1 MLAGGVGGFFMEAVN
16 YPLETIKSRI
26 QASNSHVNFRD
37 AQRGKGFFRGFS
49 TVFYVAFPG
58 NALYFLGYDGSMY
71 LFRSYLPGNNEHFSS
86 MASAAVGEVLWS
98 IFRNPF
104 EVVKQQMQIGLDS
117 KIATTCDNIFKAKGF
132 VGALLS
138 HRLLLGLPL
147 AAAARNPL
155 HGHPNAHLRSAQ
167 ESHHG
172 PHRQEACRVLCVR
185 KLGQRSHRRSH
196 L

>member
-26 QASNSHVNFRD
+26 QASRSHVNLVE
-37 AQRGKGFFRGFS
+37 AQKGRGLFRGFS
-49 TVFYVAFPG
+49 TVFFVAFPG

-71 LFRSYLPGNNEHFSS
+71 LFRRYLPRNNEHFSS
-86 MASAAVGEVLWS
+86 MLSAAVGEVLWS

-117 KIATTCDNIFKAKGF
+117 QVASTCRNILKAKGA
-132 VGALLS
+132 VGSCAS
-138 HRLLLGLPL
+138 RRLLLGLPV

-155 HGHPNAHLRSAQ
+155 HRDPDAHLRAAQ
-167 ESHHG
+167 ESHHQ
-172 PHRQEACRVLCVR
+172 PHRQEARRVLG
-185 KLGQRSHRRSH
+185 L
-196 L
+196 